1 MRAEKQSTMNL
12 NVKEILTATMVLFA
26 VIDIIGSIPIILKL
40 RKKAGHIQSEKA
52 ALVALIVMILF
63 VFVGERILG
72 LIGVNVY
79 EFAVAGSFILFFIAL
94 EMILGV
100 SIFKDDDTLSKKTV
114 SVFPLAFPLVAGPGT
129 LTSLLA
135 LRAEYELANILVAV
149 ALNILLVYVVLKTS
163 RHIERFLGKNG
174 IAVIHKVFG
183 VILLAIAV
191 KLFTANIQEL
201 FR

>member
-1 MRAEKQSTMNL
+1 MFDI
-12 NVKEILTATMVLFA
+12 KEILTAAMILFA
-26 VIDIIGSIPIILKL
+26 VIDIIGNVPIVLKL

-52 ALVALIVMILF
+52 AIVALVIMIVF
-63 VFVGERILG
+63 VFLGEKILNV
-72 LIGVNVY
+72 IGINVN

-100 SIFKDDDTLSKKTV
+100 SIFKDDDGVSAKTV
-114 SVFPLAFPLVAGPGT
+114 SVFPLAFPLLAGPGT
-129 LTSLLA
+129 LTSLVS
-135 LRAEYELANILVAV
+135 LRAEYAITNILIAV
-149 ALNILLVYVVLKTS
+149 VLNIALVYLVLKTS
-163 RHIERFLGKNG
+163 HHIERFLGKNG

-201 FR
+201 FK